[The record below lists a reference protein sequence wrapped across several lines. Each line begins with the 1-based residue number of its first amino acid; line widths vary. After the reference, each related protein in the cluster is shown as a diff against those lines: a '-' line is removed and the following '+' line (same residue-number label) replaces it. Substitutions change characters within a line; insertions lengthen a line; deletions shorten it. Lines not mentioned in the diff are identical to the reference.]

1 MIDQFFYRLLETAAD
16 QGASAPVDEPEPEAP
31 ADEGDEGEPEEPTRY
46 TMEELAE
53 HLGPRFAERFATAH
67 EGPEALRKFAESYEN
82 AQTLISRGG
91 QRTPEDE
98 ALYESLGIAP
108 PEPEPEP
115 EYAPEPMYGA
125 PWAPPTSWDELV
137 DLAGRNP
144 RAAAEFALN
153 QPDFPDETKAWFFA
167 NWASVDAAGA
177 FAYNQ
182 AATTAAARQYADEQT
197 AAIRSQVEPLV
208 QDHMSRNATM
218 LVDRA
223 GTEIPG
229 FAEHGVAI
237 SKLMDERQQRDNRY
251 HEWFLNAS
259 LEAQLQ
265 ELRDLTGVAIFRA
278 QPAAEAQAQEDLA
291 TTEADK
297 SRSKTETTR
306 TSGTREKSSPQ
317 SEMKKQNLEQFKKL
331 KEQGML

>member
-1 MIDQFFYRLLETAAD
+1 MTYFHRLFETPAD
-16 QGASAPVDEPEPEAP
+16 QGAAVEDPPPDESGI
-31 ADEGDEGEPEEPTRY
+31 DDTGGEGEQETEPARF
-46 TMEELAE
+46 TMEELGE
-53 HLGPRFAERFATAH
+53 HLGPRFQERFASAH

-91 QRTPEDE
+91 KPAPEDA
-98 ALYESLGIAP
+98 ALYESLGLAP
-108 PEPEPEP
+108 PEPEPQEEYQP
-115 EYAPEPMYGA
+115 ESLYGV
-125 PWAPPTSWDELV
+125 PWAPPQSWEDLV

-144 RAAAEFALN
+144 RAAAEFALG

-197 AAIRSQVEPLV
+197 AEIRAQVEPLV
-208 QDHMSRNATM
+208 YDRMASNAERM
-218 LVDRA
+218 LDRA
-223 GTEIPG
+223 RDTIPG

-237 SKLMDERQQRDNRY
+237 QALMSERQARDPRY

-259 LEAQLQ
+259 LETQVQ
-265 ELRDLTGVAIFRA
+265 EMRDLTGIAIFRA

-291 TTEADK
+291 EAEQAK
-297 SRSKTETTR
+297 SRSKTETAR
-306 TSGTREKSSPQ
+306 TSGTREKPSAQ
-317 SEMKKQNLEQFKKL
+317 SAMKKKNLDDFKKL